1 MIKKGKNII
10 VCAPFLDN
18 IGGTELEAVLT
29 AIHFYDSNQYKI
41 VAIFSP
47 KECVSSIFKEIIEE
61 RNIRFLHYPTFFN
74 FKVLLFL
81 NRMLKKLGLKTPFLE
96 SVFWFFISLQYTSF
110 FILTYPGCVYF
121 FPLFK
126 FHNRDKKYVAKI
138 TMWHFEMLSDKHQVV
153 YAKFT
158 NVLVFNEEQK
168 LFWEQSNLLKN
179 TIALDI
185 MILNENNLLSL
196 PQKSFKHDVVVFGYL
211 GRISR
216 EKNLE
221 EMILLLDFLNNKNQ
235 LKSKL
240 VIQGKG
246 DLLYLQ
252 ELKLLVVKCN
262 LSNFVTFKKEF
273 ISPLQTHIFYQ
284 YIDVFLVTSKIE
296 GGPMTSLEAAAAG
309 CYVMGYKIGA
319 MQDRFGQFPN
329 VANQNYKFLC
339 DSALALLNLSTLE
352 KNIVLYEFRKFYVSQ
367 LSNSTKVHK
376 LNQLFK

>member
-1 MIKKGKNII
+1 MIKKSKNII

-81 NRMLKKLGLKTPFLE
+81 NRMLKKLGLKTPLLE

-138 TMWHFEMLSDKHQVV
+138 TMWHFEMLSEKHQVV

-158 NVLVFNEEQK
+158 NVLVFNEGQK

-185 MILNENNLLSL
+185 MILNENNLLNL

-252 ELKLLVVKCN
+252 ELELLVVKCN
-262 LSNFVTFKKEF
+262 LSNLVTFKKEF

-309 CYVMGYKIGA
+309 CYVMGYEIGA
-319 MQDRFGQFPN
+319 MQDRFGQFSD
-329 VANQNYKFLC
+329 VANQNYKSLC
-339 DSALALLNLSTLE
+339 DSALALLNLTILE
-352 KNIVLYEFRKFYVSQ
+352 KNIVLHEFRKFYVSK

>member
-1 MIKKGKNII
+1 MIKKNKNII
-10 VCAPFLDN
+10 ICTPFLDN
-18 IGGTELEAVLT
+18 IGGTELEALLT

-47 KECVSSIFKEIIEE
+47 KECVSSVFKEIIEE

-81 NRMLKKLGLKTPFLE
+81 NRMLRKLGLKTPLLE
-96 SVFWFFISLQYTSF
+96 SVFWFFISIQFNSF
-110 FILTYPGCVYF
+110 FILTYPSCVYF

-138 TMWHFEMLSDKHQVV
+138 TMWHYEMLSEKHQVI
-153 YAKFT
+153 YDKFT
-158 NVLVFNEEQK
+158 TVIVFNEEQK
-168 LFWEQSNLLKN
+168 LFWEQRNLLKK

-185 MILNENNLLSL
+185 MILNESNLLSL
-196 PQKSFKHDVVVFGYL
+196 PQKAFKHDLVVFGYL

-221 EMILLLDFLNNKNQ
+221 DMILLIDFLNNKNQ

-240 VIQGKG
+240 IIQGKG
-246 DLLYLQ
+246 DLVYLQ
-252 ELKLLVVKCN
+252 ELELLVVKCN

-273 ISPLQTHIFYQ
+273 INPTNTHTFYSL
-284 YIDVFLVTSKIE
+284 IDVFLVTSKME

-319 MQDRFGQFPN
+319 MEDRFGQFPN
-329 VANQNYKFLC
+329 VVSENYKSLC
-339 DSALALLNLSTLE
+339 DSALILLNLTTLE
-352 KNIVLYEFRKFYVSQ
+352 KNIVLLEFRKLYVST